1 MSAYPIRAHTALG
14 RLLNN
19 IYTYDFFYDKNIRNK
34 NKNFQKI
41 NWFFCKMKPLNKRK
55 EFLKKEN
62 SGINTNGFILFA
74 ESFCEDN
81 IVVKAIVFAIS

>member
-1 MSAYPIRAHTALG
+1 
-14 RLLNN
+14 
-19 IYTYDFFYDKNIRNK
+19 
-34 NKNFQKI
+34 
-41 NWFFCKMKPLNKRK
+41 MKPLNKRK

-81 IVVKAIVFAIS
+81 IVVKAIVFAMS